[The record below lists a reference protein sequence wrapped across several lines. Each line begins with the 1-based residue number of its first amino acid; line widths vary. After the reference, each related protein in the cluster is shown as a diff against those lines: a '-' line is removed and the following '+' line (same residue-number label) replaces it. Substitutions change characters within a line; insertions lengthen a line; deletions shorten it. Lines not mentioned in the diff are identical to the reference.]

1 MSYFGAAAIVVI
13 VLLLIFAHN
22 SLLVHPLNLLL
33 KVFSEFRQ
41 LQQTGAKTTGAINGL
56 GLIVVALIGGLI
68 FLVDV
73 FHALLGLAEA
83 IFNQKQAHEYVASV
97 SGLTLFITIVM
108 LAALSAVL
116 TVIAERPPRP

>member
-1 MSYFGAAAIVVI
+1 MSYFAGGAIVVI

-22 SLLVHPLNLLL
+22 SLLAHPLNLLL
-33 KVFSEFRQ
+33 KVFSEFGQ
-41 LQQTGAKTTGAINGL
+41 LYRSGAKTTGAVNGL
-56 GLIVVALIGGLI
+56 GLIIVALVGGLI
-68 FLVDV
+68 FLADV
-73 FHALLGLAEA
+73 FHALLGIAEA

-116 TVIAERPPRP
+116 TMLAERPPRA